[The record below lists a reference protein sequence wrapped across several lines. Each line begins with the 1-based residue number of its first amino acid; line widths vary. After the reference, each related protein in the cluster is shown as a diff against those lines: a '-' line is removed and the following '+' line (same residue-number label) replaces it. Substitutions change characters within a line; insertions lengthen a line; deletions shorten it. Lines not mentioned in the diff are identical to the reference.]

1 MIFCPYYQSFIISK
15 KTVIEMVST
24 QVWERVKT
32 SYSLIADHGQVLP
45 QTASPSL
52 HHLAHPGH
60 GKLLHL
66 AHPGDGELLLPH
78 LAHLG
83 GGGGMAKQALP
94 AFFRF
99 SSSCNSFNQS
109 LNSIQLKPNAAPPQ
123 GLRFRVSRDD
133 REVNPMDYYWHR
145 RCSYTTYDL

>member
-1 MIFCPYYQSFIISK
+1 MISP
-15 KTVIEMVST
+15 
-24 QVWERVKT
+24 QVCERVKT
-32 SYSLIADHGQVLP
+32 LYAVIADHCQVLP

-52 HHLAHPGH
+52 HHLA
-60 GKLLHL
+60 LLG
-66 AHPGDGELLLPH
+66 AGELLLPH

-99 SSSCNSFNQS
+99 SSSCNSFSQS
-109 LNSIQLKPNAAPPQ
+109 LTSFRLKPNAAPPQ

-133 REVNPMDYYWHR
+133 REVTPIDYYHYHHNKLVPWIR
-145 RCSYTTYDL
+145 E

>member
-1 MIFCPYYQSFIISK
+1 MISP
-15 KTVIEMVST
+15 
-24 QVWERVKT
+24 QVCERVKT
-32 SYSLIADHGQVLP
+32 LYAVIADHGQVLP

-52 HHLAHPGH
+52 HHLALLGDGEH
-60 GKLLHL
+60 LHL
-66 AHPGDGELLLPH
+66 VHRGDGELLLPH

-133 REVNPMDYYWHR
+133 REVNPIDN
-145 RCSYTTYDL
+145 